1 MPLVGVESEKS
12 RRQNLHSRRQK
23 VAAKASSSD
32 KQEPATLPIP
42 PNPTTTPTKPKS
54 ILRRGSSNVA
64 QQNQVVAD
72 SNSTP
77 ATPPRPTSM
86 YDTISESQEGEV
98 STTEPKGQRRRR
110 SEKPQGHKH
119 SGSTSAM
126 PSLGT
131 PQPKERQQ
139 SMAPG
144 RTNATPLQA
153 YAGPTFH
160 ASPAASALPLP
171 KFFSKSVP
179 AAEKGTSLSTMM
191 EKEVKEVY
199 PEPPS
204 DENEESPTFGKAQ
217 CIGETRVREESPLDI
232 FFKADR
238 REKARQHSESTI
250 KTPIGAFQSP
260 STCTPPFGS
269 VLSLNKDVR
278 HHSRHATGSSMG
290 EVFPLD
296 IDDRA
301 LNSTETHDPSNEL
314 SSFSTSSVRP
324 NSAPPDAAGQADAE
338 EEQRKAKTLLL
349 KKLLMSPQLQ
359 RPTEASSQS
368 ELKPNHRDSSM
379 REQSLCVQRS
389 PGQDIKGSMASAT
402 NTPGARSV
410 VAVQDLKH
418 AASLPRLQGSLN
430 TKEKNTGSP
439 RSRPQSSNLRKE
451 IPLPASP
458 IRTDLPELPATPT
471 PSRVS
476 NQYVSPK
483 PQAHKKINTN
493 GNASAFIPD
502 FTTNKIFQGM
512 DNTPTQGSNST
523 KSMEDDLRRILKLN
537 VLGGTGANGIQF

>member
-1 MPLVGVESEKS
+1 MPLVGVEPEKP

-23 VAAKASSSD
+23 VNVKASSSD

-64 QQNQVVAD
+64 QKNLVVAD
-72 SNSTP
+72 TNSTP
-77 ATPPRPTSM
+77 ATPPRPSSM
-86 YDTISESQEGEV
+86 YNTISESQGEV
-98 STTEPKGQRRRR
+98 SATEPKGQRRRK
-110 SEKPQGHKH
+110 SEKFQGHRH

-131 PQPKERQQ
+131 PQSKERQH
-139 SMAPG
+139 SMTLG
-144 RTNATPLQA
+144 RTNGTPLQA

-191 EKEVKEVY
+191 EKEIKEAT
-199 PEPPS
+199 PESPS

-217 CIGETRVREESPLDI
+217 RVGETQVREESPLDI

-238 REKARQHSESTI
+238 REKARQQSEST
-250 KTPIGAFQSP
+250 TNTSMGAFQP
-260 STCTPPFGS
+260 PPTCTLPFGS
-269 VLSLNKDVR
+269 VLSSKKDVR
-278 HHSRHATGSSMG
+278 HHSRHATGSSVG

-301 LNSTETHDPSNEL
+301 LNSIDTQSPPIEPSD
-314 SSFSTSSVRP
+314 FSTSSVRP

-359 RPTEASSQS
+359 RPTGSFPRPEIN
-368 ELKPNHRDSSM
+368 PNHGDSSM
-379 REQSLCVQRS
+379 LEQSLRIQRS
-389 PGQDIKGSMASAT
+389 PGQNPKGSAASAT
-402 NTPGARSV
+402 TTPGLRSV
-410 VAVQDLKH
+410 VPGQDLKH

-430 TKEKNTGSP
+430 MKEKNTGSP
-439 RSRPQSSNLRKE
+439 RSRPQFSNLRKE
-451 IPLPASP
+451 VPLPASP
-458 IRTDLPELPATPT
+458 VRTDLPELPATPT

-476 NQYVSPK
+476 NQHVSPK
-483 PQAHKKINTN
+483 SQAHKKNSIN

-502 FTTNKIFQGM
+502 FSSNKIFQGM
-512 DNTPTQGSNST
+512 DNTPTQSSNST

-537 VLGGTGANGIQF
+537 VLGATGANGIQS